1 MSMEQP
7 KFNPHNPEYKK
18 VEDLPKEEQVNY
30 SDVEGGFVQ
39 KEAAEFYKIAQDI
52 ERITERESG
61 SMSAD
66 KFMMLLA
73 QDEDTKR
80 EWDALTGKQKLNV
93 LMGNPKKEDMDLS
106 TWNTNRSAIEKTLE
120 EHPELRD
127 NKKLMLKLI
136 ISGTSQAPGLASEK
150 VRNDK
155 GYALEAVKR
164 NGMALGYLPEEMQ
177 DDEDVVMA
185 AVTTRGLALREASPR
200 LQNNREIVAAAITSE
215 DGDFGDIIYASSDEV
230 IESLLDE
237 NNPANKDILL
247 KAMNNKHV
255 NDNYKR
261 IASYNPNHPD
271 YQGGQYDEVFKRYE
285 HLHMR
290 EKIEKILGENL

>member
-18 VEDLPKEEQVNY
+18 VEDLPKEEQTNY

-39 KEAAEFYKIAQDI
+39 EDAAEFYKIAQDI
-52 ERITERESG
+52 ERITKGESG

-80 EWDALTGKQKLNV
+80 EWDALTGKQKFMV
-93 LMGNPKKEDMDLS
+93 LIGNPKGDMDLT
-106 TWNTNRSAIEKTLE
+106 TWNENHSAIEKTLE
-120 EHPELRD
+120 EHPELKD
-127 NKKLMLKLI
+127 DKKLMLKLI
-136 ISGTSQAPGLASEK
+136 VSGSSQAPSYASEK
-150 VRNDK
+150 LRNNK
-155 GYALEAVKR
+155 SYALEAVKR

-185 AVTTRGLALREASPR
+185 AVTKRGLALRAASPR
-200 LQNNREIVAAAITSE
+200 LLNNREIVAAAITSE
-215 DGDFGDIIYASSDEV
+215 DGDLGDIIYASDEA

-271 YQGGQYDEVFKRYE
+271 YQGAQYEKIFKKYE

-290 EKIEKILGENL
+290 EKIEKILGEK